1 MDEAQIAS
9 GHADLRSATVTVN
22 GNEATLCTRF
32 RVHGML
38 PNAACELVYRLDEI
52 ALLSVEAHQLSLFDP
67 QEEESKNRLAGEPTQ
82 ENGESKT
89 PIDTALSAITPSR
102 VAEGNDKGRLV
113 VVESD
118 TGGEQQVAGLVADE
132 EKGELL
138 IQPMGNGEPLWVN
151 SSKINSEMTL
161 VTPPGIDFEMIQDSY
176 WKMSD
181 LAGINADWA
190 DIIESIGLLY
200 AENELKP
207 TNDQEWPITL
217 SVLRRAIEVADTRG
231 NHQ

>member
-1 MDEAQIAS
+1 
-9 GHADLRSATVTVN
+9 
-22 GNEATLCTRF
+22 
-32 RVHGML
+32 ML

-52 ALLSVEAHQLSLFDP
+52 ILLGVEAHQISLFDP
-67 QEEESKNRLAGEPTQ
+67 QDEPVIESPKEAVQAVVAVAMGYDSLTDKEPTQ
-82 ENGESKT
+82 ENGESENLVGT
-89 PIDTALSAITPSR
+89 ELSAITPTR

-113 VVESD
+113 VVGPGAE
-118 TGGEQQVAGLVADE
+118 GEQQVAGLVMDE

-138 IQPMGNGEPLWVN
+138 IQPMGNGEPMSVN
-151 SSKINSEMTL
+151 KSKINSEMTL
-161 VTPPGIDFEMIQDSY
+161 VTPPGIDFGMIHESY
-176 WKMSD
+176 EKMSD
-181 LAGINADWA
+181 LAGTSPDWA

-217 SVLRRAIEVADTRG
+217 NVLRRAIEVADTRG